1 MSNDTLVSPPL
12 DVQWL
17 NASLDQLFH
26 GIKTARVLTFS
37 AQIPTLFVFADQ
49 RRFPAA
55 PPKTS
60 KRKEGEL
67 ERRRGPDE
75 S

>member
-49 RRFPAA
+49 R
-55 PPKTS
+55 S
-60 KRKEGEL
+60 KRHQKPAKEKK
-67 ERRRGPDE
+67 E